1 MRVIVLLL
9 FTVIYVEVVMA
20 NLPLEGSREVNI
32 TTDEVTWLAVDVSP
46 ANRTLVLE
54 ILGDLYSLPFSGG
67 EAEQLTSGMAFDS
80 QPVFSPDGS
89 KIAFISD
96 REGKEDLWIMDAN
109 GENPR
114 NLSDASD
121 DALFASPSWSPRGD
135 HVIVSKTSW
144 GLGTYEVWAFH
155 LNGGSGVRITS
166 ANKSAARSSR
176 HNALGAVYSPD
187 GKYLFYARKYG
198 GFGYNLRLPIWQVVR
213 RELKN
218 NYEDTMTGSS
228 GGAFR
233 PQLSSDGRYLA
244 YGTRADGQTGLRIRD
259 LVTGDDKWFAF
270 PVQRDDQESRFTRD
284 ILPNYTFTPDNTEIV
299 YTAQGKLWR
308 KDIQSVLEDKSTS
321 AIEIPFTVNITQQLG
336 PRLYFPYRIG
346 LSPVKARMI
355 HDLELSPDA
364 RKFVFMVMA
373 DIYVYDL
380 DSLKL
385 WRVKNAS
392 GFAAQP
398 TWSPDSEQISFV
410 SWAES
415 GGALWTVPARENQ
428 NPTKVSK
435 NSAFYSQ
442 PLWSADGKSIF
453 VFRGI
458 PHEREVSGGGFGYP
472 PGTDIVEVSLVNR
485 DLEDRVVR
493 HARGFKNQHW
503 GPEEN
508 RLYAYLYPGIF
519 RSGNSGLVSI
529 RLDGSDFRTHFSVK
543 GAGIYYD
550 EGEIPVRN
558 LELSPNGQYVL
569 VQHTNKLYLLR
580 TLQTDLANF
589 ETSIDDPKLPYITLA
604 ETGVDHLGWSYDSS
618 IVYWSVGNN
627 IFYHSLADIEA
638 NFDCL
643 VENNVEDEDCEDT
656 MSDNGELTDTTSDQ
670 DSPLVHI
677 PVEIYHARHEPEG
690 LLALVGGTVSTM
702 ATEGNEQLNNTKVLI
717 EGDRIK
723 AIGADIEIP
732 PEATVV
738 DVSGTFLYPGY
749 VDTHAHFTMYRNV
762 LDPDLWSLRANLAY
776 GVTTA
781 TDVQPS
787 TVDVIDYGDLVDA
800 GKMIGPRV
808 LSTGPGVFSD
818 HDFENLDHAKKVL
831 QHYVENYGVKHIKAY
846 IAGNRQQRH
855 WLLQAAAELKVMP
868 TAEGALDTKL
878 DLTHVIDGFSGNE
891 HSLPVIG
898 MFQDVVELIA
908 QSQIAYTPTL
918 LVVYGGPRGEN
929 YFIAKES
936 PLRDDKLRNFI
947 PHQLLDG
954 KLRRSFWVHE
964 EDHVFQL
971 QAKQSHKIV
980 LAGGKVGVGS
990 HGQLQGLGFHWE
1002 LWSLAKG
1009 GFTNFEAM
1017 RAATRHGAEML
1028 GIVEDVGTIE
1038 VGKLADIVV
1047 LEHDPIVD
1055 IRAST
1060 DLLYVIKGGVV
1071 YEADTLT
1078 EVYPTNPSKE
1088 P

>member
-1 MRVIVLLL
+1 MRTSLLVLFSLVCSEISL
-9 FTVIYVEVVMA
+9 A
-20 NLPLEGSREVNI
+20 NLPLKATREVNI

-46 ANRTLVLE
+46 ADSTLVLE
-54 ILGDLYSLPFSGG
+54 ILGDLYTLPFHGG
-67 EAEQLTSGMAFDS
+67 EATELTSGMAFDS

-89 KIAFISD
+89 KVAFISD
-96 REGKEDLWIMDAN
+96 RGGKEDLWIINAN

-121 DALFASPSWSPRGD
+121 DTLFASPSWSPKGD
-135 HVIVSKTSW
+135 HVIVSKSSW
-144 GLGTYEVWAFH
+144 GLATYEVWAYH

-166 ANKSAARSSR
+166 ANKSVARSSR

-187 GKYLFYARKYG
+187 GKYLYYARKFG

-233 PQLSSDGRYLA
+233 PQLSGDGRYLA
-244 YGTRADGQTGLRIRD
+244 YGTRAEGQTGLRIRD
-259 LVTGDDKWFAF
+259 LVTGDDRWFAF

-284 ILPNYTFTPDNTEIV
+284 VLPNYSFTPDNSEIV
-299 YTAQGKLWR
+299 YTAKGKLWR
-308 KDIQSVLEDKSTS
+308 KSVKDALEEQSNS
-321 AIEIPFTVNITQQLG
+321 AVEIPFSVNVSQKLG
-336 PRLYFPYRIG
+336 PRLYFPHRIG
-346 LSPVKARMI
+346 LAPVKARMI

-364 RKFVFMVMA
+364 RKFVFTAMA
-373 DIYVYDL
+373 DIYIYDL
-380 DSLKL
+380 DSKEL
-385 WRVKNAS
+385 WRVKQVP
-392 GFAAQP
+392 GFVAQP
-398 TWSPDSEQISFV
+398 TWSPDSEKISFV
-410 SWAES
+410 SWS
-415 GGALWTVPARENQ
+415 KNGGALWTVQARENR
-428 NPTKVSK
+428 NPRKVSK

-458 PHEREVSGGGFGYP
+458 PHEREASGGDFGYP
-472 PGTDIVEVSLVNR
+472 SGTDIVEVSLANR
-485 DLEDRVVR
+485 NLEDRVVR
-493 HARGFKNQHW
+493 HARGFTNQHW
-503 GPEEN
+503 GPDEN

-529 RLDGSDFRTHFSVK
+529 RLDGTDFRTHVTVK

-550 EGEIPVRN
+550 EDEVPVRN
-558 LELSPNGQYVL
+558 LELSPDGQYLL
-569 VQHTNKLYLLR
+569 VQHTNRLYLLR
-580 TLQTDLANF
+580 TLQTDLASF
-589 ETSIDDPKLPYITLA
+589 ETSIDDPKIPYLTLS

-618 IVYWSVGNN
+618 TVYWSVGNN
-627 IFYHSLADIEA
+627 IYYRSLADIVA
-638 NFDCL
+638 DFDCL
-643 VENNVEDEDCEDT
+643 VENGVVDEDCEDT
-656 MSDNGELTDTTSDQ
+656 LADDGDPTGTVSEKKS
-670 DSPLVHI
+670 SLVHI
-677 PVEIYHARHEPEG
+677 PVEVYHARYEPEG

-702 ATEGNEQLNNTKVLI
+702 ATEKNEQLKNTKVLI
-717 EGDRIK
+717 DGDRIK

-738 DVSGTFLYPGY
+738 DVSGTFLYPGF

-800 GKMIGPRV
+800 GRMIGPRV
-808 LSTGPGVFSD
+808 LSTGPAVFSD
-818 HDFENLDHAKKVL
+818 HDFKSPDHARTVL

-846 IAGNRQQRH
+846 ISGNRQQRQ
-855 WLLQAAAELKVMP
+855 WLLQAAAELNVMP

-898 MFQDVVELIA
+898 MYKDVVELIA

-929 YFIAKES
+929 YFITKES
-936 PLRDDKLRNFI
+936 PLRDEKLRYFV

-954 KLRRSFWVHE
+954 KLRRSFWAHE
-964 EDHVFQL
+964 EDHVFQV
-971 QAKQSHKIV
+971 QAEQSYKIV
-980 LAGGKVGVGS
+980 QAGGKVGVGS

-1002 LWSLAKG
+1002 LWGLAQG

-1028 GIVEDVGTIE
+1028 GIAEDIGTIE

-1047 LEHDPIVD
+1047 LENDPLDD
-1055 IRAST
+1055 IRASN
-1060 DLLYVIKGGVV
+1060 DLVYVIKGGVV
-1071 YEADTLT
+1071 YEADTLA
-1078 EVYPTNPSKE
+1078 EVHPKDSEKE